1 MWISQNIRYRPLN
14 DKPYTKSSS
23 ADGVYTPFGFS
34 SVAPTGENA
43 LVIPTQNGEMI
54 AGYKMRTRVLEEGE
68 VELFSKGGAYIILK
82 NNGSVVING
91 LTISIRGEIED

>member
-1 MWISQNIRYRPLN
+1 MWISQNIRYRPIN
-14 DKPYTKSSS
+14 ETPYTKSSS

-54 AGYKMRTRVLEEGE
+54 AGYKMRTRALSKGE
-68 VELFSKGGAYIILK
+68 VEIFSNGGAYILLK
-82 NNGSVVING
+82 NDGSVVING
-91 LTISIRGEIED
+91 LTISPSGEIED